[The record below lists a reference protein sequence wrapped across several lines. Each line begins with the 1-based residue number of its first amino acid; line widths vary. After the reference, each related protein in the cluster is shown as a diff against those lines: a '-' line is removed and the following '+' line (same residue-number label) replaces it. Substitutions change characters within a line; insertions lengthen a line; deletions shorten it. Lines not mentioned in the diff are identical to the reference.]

1 MKRLERRKRRS
12 MEKYQDAALSPRER
26 AEDLLEKMTL
36 KEKVGQLNQRLYGFR
51 IYERDGE
58 NVTFTEEFREEVEKM
73 GGLGVLYGFYR
84 ADPWA
89 DKDENTGITIGLSG
103 KAYNALQ
110 KYVLDHSRLGIPV
123 MMSSECPHGHQAL
136 GGGLLPVNLAAG
148 ATFDPEA
155 LKEGYEA
162 CGRQLKS
169 GHVELAL
176 MSALDVLRDPRWGR
190 SEECYSEDPY
200 LSSRMAA
207 AAVTGMQSEGVS
219 CVAKHFCGQ
228 GETTGGVNASAARI
242 GEQELREIHF
252 PAMQACCDAGV
263 DGVMAAYNEID
274 GVYCHGNPWLLR
286 DVLREEMGFQGIVMA
301 DGLAVDFLKNTEGD
315 TLHAGATALKAG
327 VDVGLWDE
335 SFSRLGEAVEK
346 GLVDERLLD
355 EAVLRV
361 LELKFKRGLFEH
373 PYMEENMFE
382 AEEAGINAA
391 SLKLARESAVL
402 LKNERQ
408 VLPLKDH
415 YKKIALIGYHA
426 ADRYAMLGDYTPP
439 MPESSC
445 VTVLSGMKNEAPE
458 GVSVEYAMG
467 SGFNQA
473 DGAEL
478 EKALKLAKESD
489 VIVVAAGGSSSRF
502 GGAVF
507 DENGAVSKES
517 GSLSMDCGE
526 GMDSAM
532 CHIPAAQEEL
542 ILELSKLGKPLVVLL
557 IAGRPYCIE
566 EIEKASDAVLYS
578 FYPGPMGGKALA
590 DLVYGNCCPSGRLPA
605 SLPRHVGQLPVYY
618 NSRSSSTAAYRDM
631 ESLPLHTFGEGLS
644 YTGFSISDVRTAFVE
659 TEEKHLDGDSGI
671 RVSFRIKN
679 TGDQEGTAVPLLFSR
694 RLQGSPVPR
703 VKELKAFTRV
713 ELKAGEEKEVS
724 LTVKR
729 SALDPVKVPG
739 RRTDRADRVLL
750 MLTEGKDE
758 CWKEE
763 VIL

>member
-1 MKRLERRKRRS
+1 
-12 MEKYQDAALSPRER
+12 
-26 AEDLLEKMTL
+26 
-36 KEKVGQLNQRLYGFR
+36 
-51 IYERDGE
+51 
-58 NVTFTEEFREEVEKM
+58 
-73 GGLGVLYGFYR
+73 
-84 ADPWA
+84 
-89 DKDENTGITIGLSG
+89 
-103 KAYNALQ
+103 
-110 KYVLDHSRLGIPV
+110 

-176 MSALDVLRDPRWGR
+176 MSALDMLRDPRWGR

-274 GVYCHGNPWLLR
+274 GVYCHSNPWLLR

-346 GLVDERLLD
+346 GLVDEKLLD

-373 PYMEENMFE
+373 PYMEENMLE

-402 LKNERQ
+402 LKNEKQ

-507 DENGAVSKES
+507 DGNGAVSKES

-659 TEEKHLDGDSGI
+659 TEEKHLDVDSGI

>member
-1 MKRLERRKRRS
+1 
-12 MEKYQDAALSPRER
+12 MEKYQNAALSPRER
-26 AEDLLEKMTL
+26 AEDLLGKMTR

-58 NVTFTEEFREEVEKM
+58 KITFTDEFYEEVEKM

-89 DKDENTGITIGLSG
+89 DKDEKTGITPALAK
-103 KAYNALQ
+103 KAYNSLQ
-110 KYVLDHSRLGIPV
+110 KYVLEHSRLHIPV

-155 LKEGYEA
+155 LKRGYEA
-162 CGRQLKS
+162 CGRQLRS

-200 LSSRMAA
+200 LSSQMAA

-274 GVYCHGNPWLLR
+274 GVYCHSNPWLLR
-286 DVLREEMGFQGIVMA
+286 EVLREEMGFQGIVMA

-315 TLHAGATALKAG
+315 TLHAGAAALKAG
-327 VDVGLWDE
+327 VDVGLWDQ
-335 SFSRLGEAVEK
+335 SFSRLEEAVEK
-346 GLVDERLLD
+346 GLVEEKLLD

-373 PYMEENMFE
+373 PYMEEDMLE
-382 AEEAGINAA
+382 ADEAGIPEA
-391 SLKLARESAVL
+391 SLRLAEESAVL
-402 LKNERQ
+402 LKNEARGTAAP
-408 VLPLKDH
+408 VLPLKDR
-415 YKKIALIGYHA
+415 YPKIALIGYHA

-439 MPESSC
+439 VSEDSC
-445 VTVLSGMKNEAPE
+445 VTILSGMKKQAPA

-467 SGFNQA
+467 SGFNSS
-473 DGAEL
+473 DE
-478 EKALKLAKESD
+478 EERKKALELAEKSD

-507 DENGAVSKES
+507 DGNGAVSKES

-542 ILELSKLGKPLVVLL
+542 IRELSRLGKPLVVLL

-566 EIEKASDAVLYS
+566 EIEKVSDAVLYS

-590 DLVYGNCCPSGRLPA
+590 YLVYGNCCPSGRLPA
-605 SLPRHVGQLPVYY
+605 SLPRHAGQLPVYY
-618 NSRSSSTAAYRDM
+618 NSRSSSSAAYRDM
-631 ESLPLHTFGEGLS
+631 ESRPLHTFGEGLS
-644 YTGFSISDVRTAFVE
+644 YTEFSVSDIRTAFVE
-659 TEEKHLDGDSGI
+659 TEEKHLDADAGI

-679 TGDQEGTAVPLLFSR
+679 TGDCEGTAVPLLFSR

-703 VKELKAFTRV
+703 VKELKTFTRV

-739 RRTDRADRVLL
+739 RRADRADRVLL
-750 MLTEGKDE
+750 TLTEGKDE

-763 VIL
+763 ILL

>member
-1 MKRLERRKRRS
+1 
-12 MEKYQDAALSPRER
+12 MEKYQNAALSPRER
-26 AEDLLEKMTL
+26 AEDLLGKMTR

-58 NVTFTEEFREEVEKM
+58 KITFTNEFYEEVEKM

-89 DKDENTGITIGLSG
+89 DKDEKTGITPALAK
-103 KAYNALQ
+103 KAYNSLQ
-110 KYVLDHSRLGIPV
+110 KYVLEHSRLHIPV

-155 LKEGYEA
+155 LKRGYES
-162 CGRQLKS
+162 CGRQLRS

-200 LSSRMAA
+200 LSSQMAA

-274 GVYCHGNPWLLR
+274 GVYCHSNPWLLR

-315 TLHAGATALKAG
+315 TLHAGAAALKAG
-327 VDVGLWDE
+327 VDVGLWDQ
-335 SFSRLGEAVEK
+335 SFSRLEEAVEK
-346 GLVDERLLD
+346 GLVEEKLLD

-373 PYMEENMFE
+373 PYMEEDMLE
-382 AEEAGINAA
+382 ADEAGISEA
-391 SLKLARESAVL
+391 SLKLAEESAVL
-402 LKNERQ
+402 LKNEARGTAAP
-408 VLPLKDH
+408 VLPLKDR
-415 YKKIALIGYHA
+415 YQKIALIGYHA

-439 MPESSC
+439 MPEESC
-445 VTVLSGMKNEAPE
+445 VTILSGMKKQAPA

-467 SGFNQA
+467 SGFNSS
-473 DGAEL
+473 DE
-478 EKALKLAKESD
+478 EERKKALELAEKSD

-507 DENGAVSKES
+507 DGNGAVSKES

-542 ILELSKLGKPLVVLL
+542 IRELSRLGKPLVVLL
-557 IAGRPYCIE
+557 VAGRPYCIE

-618 NSRSSSTAAYRDM
+618 NSRSSSSAAYRDM
-631 ESLPLHTFGEGLS
+631 ESQPLHTFGEGLS
-644 YTGFSISDVRTAFVE
+644 YTEFSVSDIRTAFVE
-659 TEEKHLDGDSGI
+659 TEEKHLNADAGI

-679 TGDQEGTAVPLLFSR
+679 TGDYEGTAVPLLFSR

-739 RRTDRADRVLL
+739 RRADRADRVLL
-750 MLTEGKDE
+750 TLTEGKDE

-763 VIL
+763 ILL

>member
-89 DKDENTGITIGLSG
+89 DKDENTGITTGLSG

-346 GLVDERLLD
+346 GLVDEKLLD

-373 PYMEENMFE
+373 PYMEENMLE

-402 LKNERQ
+402 LKNEKQ

-590 DLVYGNCCPSGRLPA
+590 DLVYGTCCPSGRLPA

-659 TEEKHLDGDSGI
+659 TEEKHLDRDSGI

-739 RRTDRADRVLL
+739 RRADRANRVLL

>member
-1 MKRLERRKRRS
+1 
-12 MEKYQDAALSPRER
+12 MEKYQNAALSPRER
-26 AEDLLEKMTL
+26 AEDLLGKMTR

-58 NVTFTEEFREEVEKM
+58 KITFTDEFYEEVEKM

-89 DKDENTGITIGLSG
+89 DKDEKTGITPALAK
-103 KAYNALQ
+103 KAYNFLQ
-110 KYVLDHSRLGIPV
+110 KYVLEHSRLHIPV

-155 LKEGYEA
+155 LKRGYEA
-162 CGRQLKS
+162 CGRQLRS

-200 LSSRMAA
+200 LSSQMAA

-274 GVYCHGNPWLLR
+274 GVYCHSNPWLLR
-286 DVLREEMGFQGIVMA
+286 EVLREEMGFQGIVMA

-315 TLHAGATALKAG
+315 TLHAGAAALKAG
-327 VDVGLWDE
+327 VDVGLWDQ
-335 SFSRLGEAVEK
+335 SFSRLEEAVEK
-346 GLVDERLLD
+346 GLVEEKLLD

-373 PYMEENMFE
+373 PYMEEDMLE
-382 AEEAGINAA
+382 ADEAGIPEA
-391 SLKLARESAVL
+391 SLKLAEESAVL
-402 LKNERQ
+402 LKNEARGTAAP
-408 VLPLKDH
+408 VLPLKDR
-415 YKKIALIGYHA
+415 YPKIALIGYHA

-439 MPESSC
+439 VSEDSC
-445 VTVLSGMKNEAPE
+445 VTILSGMKKQAPA

-467 SGFNQA
+467 SGFNSS
-473 DGAEL
+473 DE
-478 EKALKLAKESD
+478 EERKKALELAEKSD

-507 DENGAVSKES
+507 DGNGAVSKES

-542 ILELSKLGKPLVVLL
+542 IRELSRLGKPLVVLL

-618 NSRSSSTAAYRDM
+618 NSRSSSSAAYRDM
-631 ESLPLHTFGEGLS
+631 ESQPLHTFGEGLS
-644 YTGFSISDVRTAFVE
+644 YTEFSVSDIRTAFVE
-659 TEEKHLDGDSGI
+659 TEEKHLDADAGI

-739 RRTDRADRVLL
+739 RRADRADRVLL
-750 MLTEGKDE
+750 TLTEGKDE

-763 VIL
+763 ILL

>member
-1 MKRLERRKRRS
+1 

-89 DKDENTGITIGLSG
+89 DKDENTGITTGLSG

-315 TLHAGATALKAG
+315 TLHAGATAIKAG

-346 GLVDERLLD
+346 GLVDEKLLD

-373 PYMEENMFE
+373 PYMEENMLE

-402 LKNERQ
+402 LKNEKQ

-478 EKALKLAKESD
+478 EKALKLAKKSD

-659 TEEKHLDGDSGI
+659 TEEKHLDVDSGI
-671 RVSFRIKN
+671 QVSFRIKN

-739 RRTDRADRVLL
+739 RRADRAARVLL
-750 MLTEGKDE
+750 MLTEGKNE

>member
-1 MKRLERRKRRS
+1 
-12 MEKYQDAALSPRER
+12 MEKYQNAALSPRER
-26 AEDLLEKMTL
+26 AEDLLGKMTR

-58 NVTFTEEFREEVEKM
+58 KVTFTDEFYEEVEKM

-89 DKDENTGITIGLSG
+89 DKDEKTGITPALAK
-103 KAYNALQ
+103 KAYNSLQ
-110 KYVLDHSRLGIPV
+110 KYVLEHSRLHIPV

-155 LKEGYEA
+155 LKKGYEA
-162 CGRQLKS
+162 CGRQLRS

-200 LSSRMAA
+200 LSSQMAA

-274 GVYCHGNPWLLR
+274 GVYCHSNPWLLR

-315 TLHAGATALKAG
+315 TLHAGAAALKAG
-327 VDVGLWDE
+327 VDVGLWDQ
-335 SFSRLGEAVEK
+335 SFSRLEEAVEK
-346 GLVDERLLD
+346 GLVEEKLLD

-373 PYMEENMFE
+373 PYMEEDMLE
-382 AEEAGINAA
+382 ADEAGIPEA
-391 SLKLARESAVL
+391 SLKLAEESAVL
-402 LKNERQ
+402 LKNEARGTAAP
-408 VLPLKDH
+408 VLPLKDR
-415 YKKIALIGYHA
+415 YQKIALIGYHA

-439 MPESSC
+439 VPEDAC
-445 VTVLSGMKNEAPE
+445 VTILSGMKKQAPA

-467 SGFNQA
+467 SGFNSS
-473 DGAEL
+473 DE
-478 EKALKLAKESD
+478 EERKKALELAENSD

-507 DENGAVSKES
+507 DGNGAVSKES

-542 ILELSKLGKPLVVLL
+542 IRELSKLGKPLVVLL

-644 YTGFSISDVRTAFVE
+644 YTEFSISDVRTAFVE
-659 TEEKHLDGDSGI
+659 TEEKHLDADAGI
-671 RVSFRIKN
+671 RVSFRVKN

-739 RRTDRADRVLL
+739 RRADRANRVLL

-763 VIL
+763 MIL

>member
-1 MKRLERRKRRS
+1 

-36 KEKVGQLNQRLYGFR
+36 REKVGQLNQRLYGFR

-89 DKDENTGITIGLSG
+89 DKDENTGITTGLSR

-176 MSALDVLRDPRWGR
+176 MSALDMLRDPRWGR

-274 GVYCHGNPWLLR
+274 GVYCHSNPWLLR

-346 GLVDERLLD
+346 GLD

-361 LELKFKRGLFEH
+361 LELKFKSGLFEH
-373 PYMEENMFE
+373 PYMEENMLE

-402 LKNERQ
+402 LKNEKQ

-507 DENGAVSKES
+507 DGNGAVSKES

-659 TEEKHLDGDSGI
+659 TEEKHLDVDSGI

>member
-1 MKRLERRKRRS
+1 
-12 MEKYQDAALSPRER
+12 MEKYQNAALSPRER
-26 AEDLLEKMTL
+26 AEDLLGKMTR

-58 NVTFTEEFREEVEKM
+58 KVTFTDEFYEEVEKM

-89 DKDENTGITIGLSG
+89 DKDEKTGITPALAK
-103 KAYNALQ
+103 KAYNSLQ
-110 KYVLDHSRLGIPV
+110 KYVLEHSRLHIPV

-148 ATFDPEA
+148 ATFDSEA
-155 LKEGYEA
+155 LKKGYEA
-162 CGRQLKS
+162 CGRQLRS

-274 GVYCHGNPWLLR
+274 GVYCHSNPWLLR

-315 TLHAGATALKAG
+315 TLHAGAAALKAG
-327 VDVGLWDE
+327 VDVGLWDQ
-335 SFSRLGEAVEK
+335 SFSRLEEAVEK
-346 GLVDERLLD
+346 GLVEEKLLD

-373 PYMEENMFE
+373 PYMEEDMLE
-382 AEEAGINAA
+382 ADEAGIPEA
-391 SLKLARESAVL
+391 SLRLAEESAVL
-402 LKNERQ
+402 LKNEARGTAAP
-408 VLPLKDH
+408 VLPLKDC
-415 YKKIALIGYHA
+415 YQKIALIGYHA

-439 MPESSC
+439 VPEDAC
-445 VTVLSGMKNEAPE
+445 VTILSGMKKQAPA

-467 SGFNQA
+467 SGFNSS
-473 DGAEL
+473 DE
-478 EKALKLAKESD
+478 EERKKALELAERSD

-507 DENGAVSKES
+507 DGNGAVSKES

-542 ILELSKLGKPLVVLL
+542 IRELSKLGKPLVVLL

-644 YTGFSISDVRTAFVE
+644 YTEFSISDVRTAFVE
-659 TEEKHLDGDSGI
+659 TEEKHLDADAGI
-671 RVSFRIKN
+671 RVSFRVKN

-739 RRTDRADRVLL
+739 RRADRANRVLL

-763 VIL
+763 MIL

>member
-89 DKDENTGITIGLSG
+89 DKDENTGITTGLSG

-315 TLHAGATALKAG
+315 TLHAGTTALKAG

-346 GLVDERLLD
+346 GLVDEKLLD

-373 PYMEENMFE
+373 PYMEENMLE

-402 LKNERQ
+402 LKNEKQ

-590 DLVYGNCCPSGRLPA
+590 DLVYGTCCPSGRLPA

-763 VIL
+763 ILL

>member
-1 MKRLERRKRRS
+1 MFLWN
-12 MEKYQDAALSPRER
+12 M
-26 AEDLLEKMTL
+26 
-36 KEKVGQLNQRLYGFR
+36 
-51 IYERDGE
+51 
-58 NVTFTEEFREEVEKM
+58 
-73 GGLGVLYGFYR
+73 
-84 ADPWA
+84 
-89 DKDENTGITIGLSG
+89 
-103 KAYNALQ
+103 
-110 KYVLDHSRLGIPV
+110 
-123 MMSSECPHGHQAL
+123 
-136 GGGLLPVNLAAG
+136 
-148 ATFDPEA
+148 
-155 LKEGYEA
+155 
-162 CGRQLKS
+162 
-169 GHVELAL
+169 
-176 MSALDVLRDPRWGR
+176 RWV
-190 SEECYSEDPY
+190 P
-200 LSSRMAA
+200 
-207 AAVTGMQSEGVS
+207 
-219 CVAKHFCGQ
+219 
-228 GETTGGVNASAARI
+228 
-242 GEQELREIHF
+242 
-252 PAMQACCDAGV
+252 
-263 DGVMAAYNEID
+263 
-274 GVYCHGNPWLLR
+274 
-286 DVLREEMGFQGIVMA
+286 
-301 DGLAVDFLKNTEGD
+301 
-315 TLHAGATALKAG
+315 
-327 VDVGLWDE
+327 
-335 SFSRLGEAVEK
+335 
-346 GLVDERLLD
+346 
-355 EAVLRV
+355 
-361 LELKFKRGLFEH
+361 
-373 PYMEENMFE
+373 
-382 AEEAGINAA
+382 
-391 SLKLARESAVL
+391 
-402 LKNERQ
+402 
-408 VLPLKDH
+408 
-415 YKKIALIGYHA
+415 ALI
-426 ADRYAMLGDYTPP
+426 R
-439 MPESSC
+439 
-445 VTVLSGMKNEAPE
+445 
-458 GVSVEYAMG
+458 
-467 SGFNQA
+467 A

>member
-1 MKRLERRKRRS
+1 

-89 DKDENTGITIGLSG
+89 DKDENTGITTGLSR

-176 MSALDVLRDPRWGR
+176 MSALDMLRDPRWGR

-274 GVYCHGNPWLLR
+274 GIYCHSNPWLLR

-346 GLVDERLLD
+346 GLVNEKLLD

-373 PYMEENMFE
+373 PYMEENMLE

-402 LKNERQ
+402 LKNEKQ

-439 MPESSC
+439 MPERSC
-445 VTVLSGMKNEAPE
+445 VTILSGMKNEAPE

-507 DENGAVSKES
+507 DGNGAVSKES

-659 TEEKHLDGDSGI
+659 TEEKHLDVDSGI

>member
-1 MKRLERRKRRS
+1 

-26 AEDLLEKMTL
+26 SEDLLEKMTL
-36 KEKVGQLNQRLYGFR
+36 MEKLGQLNQR
-51 IYERDGE
+51 
-58 NVTFTEEFREEVEKM
+58 
-73 GGLGVLYGFYR
+73 LYGFYR

-89 DKDENTGITIGLSG
+89 DKDENTGITTGLSR

-176 MSALDVLRDPRWGR
+176 MSALDMLRDPRWGR

-274 GVYCHGNPWLLR
+274 GVYCHSNPWLLR

-346 GLVDERLLD
+346 GLVDEKLLD

-373 PYMEENMFE
+373 PYMEENMLE

-402 LKNERQ
+402 LKNEKQ

-445 VTVLSGMKNEAPE
+445 VTILSGMKNEAPE

-507 DENGAVSKES
+507 DGNGAVSKES

-659 TEEKHLDGDSGI
+659 TEKKHLDVDSGI

>member
-36 KEKVGQLNQRLYGFR
+36 REKVGQLNQRLYGFR

-89 DKDENTGITIGLSG
+89 DKDENTGITTGLSR

-346 GLVDERLLD
+346 GLVDEKLLD

-373 PYMEENMFE
+373 PYMEENMLE

-402 LKNERQ
+402 LKNEKQ

-426 ADRYAMLGDYTPP
+426 ADRYAMLGDYT
-439 MPESSC
+439 ESSC

-507 DENGAVSKES
+507 DGNGAVSKES

-659 TEEKHLDGDSGI
+659 TEEKHLDVDSGI

>member
-89 DKDENTGITIGLSG
+89 DKDENTGITTGLSG

-148 ATFDPEA
+148 ATFEPEA
-155 LKEGYEA
+155 LKEGYVA

-346 GLVDERLLD
+346 GLVDEKLLD

-373 PYMEENMFE
+373 PYMEENMLE

-402 LKNERQ
+402 LKNEKQ

-590 DLVYGNCCPSGRLPA
+590 DLVYGTCCPSGRLPA

-659 TEEKHLDGDSGI
+659 TEEKHLDRDSGI

-739 RRTDRADRVLL
+739 RRADRANRVLL

>member
-1 MKRLERRKRRS
+1 
-12 MEKYQDAALSPRER
+12 MEKYQNAALSPRER
-26 AEDLLEKMTL
+26 AEDLLGKMTR

-58 NVTFTEEFREEVEKM
+58 KVTFTDEFYEEVEKM

-89 DKDENTGITIGLSG
+89 DKDEKTGITPALAK
-103 KAYNALQ
+103 KAYNSLQ
-110 KYVLDHSRLGIPV
+110 KYVLEHSRLHIPV

-155 LKEGYEA
+155 LKKGYEA
-162 CGRQLKS
+162 CGRQLRS

-200 LSSRMAA
+200 LSSQMAA

-274 GVYCHGNPWLLR
+274 GVYCHSNPWLLR

-315 TLHAGATALKAG
+315 TLHAGAAALKAG
-327 VDVGLWDE
+327 VDVGLWDQ
-335 SFSRLGEAVEK
+335 SFSRLEEAVEK
-346 GLVDERLLD
+346 GLVEEKLLD

-373 PYMEENMFE
+373 PYMEEDMLE
-382 AEEAGINAA
+382 ADEAGIPEA
-391 SLKLARESAVL
+391 SLRLAEESAVL
-402 LKNERQ
+402 LKNEARGTAAP
-408 VLPLKDH
+408 VLPLKDC
-415 YKKIALIGYHA
+415 YQKIALIGYHA

-439 MPESSC
+439 VPEDAC
-445 VTVLSGMKNEAPE
+445 VTILSGMKKQAPA

-467 SGFNQA
+467 SGFNSS
-473 DGAEL
+473 DE
-478 EKALKLAKESD
+478 EERKKALELAERSD

-507 DENGAVSKES
+507 DGNGAVSKES

-542 ILELSKLGKPLVVLL
+542 IRELSKLGKPLVVLL

-644 YTGFSISDVRTAFVE
+644 YTEFSISDVRTAFVE
-659 TEEKHLDGDSGI
+659 TEEKHLDADAGI
-671 RVSFRIKN
+671 RVSFRVKN

-739 RRTDRADRVLL
+739 RRADRAARVLL

-758 CWKEE
+758 CLKEE

>member
-315 TLHAGATALKAG
+315 TLHAGTTALKAG

-346 GLVDERLLD
+346 GLVDEKLLD

-373 PYMEENMFE
+373 PYMEENMLE

-402 LKNERQ
+402 LKNEKQ

>member
-89 DKDENTGITIGLSG
+89 DKDENTGITTGLSG

-346 GLVDERLLD
+346 GLVDEKLLD

-373 PYMEENMFE
+373 PYMEENMLE

-402 LKNERQ
+402 LKNEKQ

-605 SLPRHVGQLPVYY
+605 SLPRHAGQLPVYY
-618 NSRSSSTAAYRDM
+618 NSRSSSSAAYRDM
-631 ESLPLHTFGEGLS
+631 ESRPLHTFGEGLS
-644 YTGFSISDVRTAFVE
+644 YTEFSVSDIRTAFVE
-659 TEEKHLDGDSGI
+659 TEEKHLDADAGI

>member
-1 MKRLERRKRRS
+1 

-89 DKDENTGITIGLSG
+89 DKDENTGITTGLSR

-176 MSALDVLRDPRWGR
+176 MSALDMLRDPRWGR

-274 GVYCHGNPWLLR
+274 GVYCHSNPWLLR

-346 GLVDERLLD
+346 GLVDEKLLD

-373 PYMEENMFE
+373 PYCVNLAVTLPTAYALSRDNFSGKKPITIFYMITMFFGGGMIPTYLVVKNMQLLNTIWALVLPGCLSVYNMIVARTFFKSNISEELY
-382 AEEAGINAA
+382 EAGEIDGCTQSRFFFQIA
-391 SLKLARESAVL
+391 
-402 LKNERQ
+402 
-408 VLPLKDH
+408 LPLSKAI
-415 YKKIALIGYHA
+415 IAIMVLYYGVGHWNSYFSALLYISDQDKYPLQLVLRNILITNQTALSQTATTA
-426 ADRYAMLGDYTPP
+426 AARAALQEQQQLIDVMKYSLIII
-439 MPESSC
+439 SS
-445 VTVLSGMKNEAPE
+445 VPVLIM
-458 GVSVEYAMG
+458 Y
-467 SGFNQA
+467 
-473 DGAEL
+473 
-478 EKALKLAKESD
+478 
-489 VIVVAAGGSSSRF
+489 
-502 GGAVF
+502 
-507 DENGAVSKES
+507 
-517 GSLSMDCGE
+517 
-526 GMDSAM
+526 
-532 CHIPAAQEEL
+532 
-542 ILELSKLGKPLVVLL
+542 PLVQ
-557 IAGRPYCIE
+557 
-566 EIEKASDAVLYS
+566 K
-578 FYPGPMGGKALA
+578 
-590 DLVYGNCCPSGRLPA
+590 
-605 SLPRHVGQLPVYY
+605 H
-618 NSRSSSTAAYRDM
+618 
-631 ESLPLHTFGEGLS
+631 
-644 YTGFSISDVRTAFVE
+644 FV
-659 TEEKHLDGDSGI
+659 KGVMI
-671 RVSFRIKN
+671 
-679 TGDQEGTAVPLLFSR
+679 
-694 RLQGSPVPR
+694 GS
-703 VKELKAFTRV
+703 VK
-713 ELKAGEEKEVS
+713 G
-724 LTVKR
+724 
-729 SALDPVKVPG
+729 
-739 RRTDRADRVLL
+739 
-750 MLTEGKDE
+750 
-758 CWKEE
+758 
-763 VIL
+763 

>member
-274 GVYCHGNPWLLR
+274 GVYCHSNPWLLR

-346 GLVDERLLD
+346 GLVDEKLLD

-373 PYMEENMFE
+373 PYMEENMLE

-402 LKNERQ
+402 LKNEKQ

-426 ADRYAMLGDYTPP
+426 TDRYAMLGDYTPP
-439 MPESSC
+439 MPECSG
-445 VTVLSGMKNEAPE
+445 VTVLSGMKNEAPD
-458 GVSVEYAMG
+458 GVSVEDAMG

-507 DENGAVSKES
+507 DGNGAVSKES

-694 RLQGSPVPR
+694 RLQGTPVPR
-703 VKELKAFTRV
+703 VKELKAFMRV

-763 VIL
+763 ILL